1 MRALKRCAAVV
12 ALLPVLVTAAGC
24 SPPAIEVLKLDGNML
39 TVDNRSNSD
48 WQNVE
53 IWLNT
58 YYRLKTDSIPA
69 NGRFQ
74 APLDVFVAGFGQ
86 RFEFRRM
93 QVKDLRLTAT
103 QRDGKP
109 VEIKK
114 EFTVGGLDRL
124 KRTS

>member
-1 MRALKRCAAVV
+1 MRALKVAAAVALVSGLV
-12 ALLPVLVTAAGC
+12 AAAGC
-24 SPPAIEVLKLDGNML
+24 SPPPIEVLKLDGNML
-39 TVDNRSNSD
+39 TVDNRSKSD

-58 YYRLKTDSIPA
+58 YYRVKTESIPA

-93 QVKDLRLTAT
+93 QVRDLRLTAT
-103 QRDGKP
+103 QPDGKP

-114 EFTVGGLDRL
+114 QFTVSGLDQL
-124 KRTS
+124 KRRS